1 MRTGSVVSLPV
12 AHFLKVFVEHARIT
26 DEAHLFG
33 FFDGINANGSSAPSA
48 LNLKGVP
55 LISLFIKWV
64 HDYFLELSVTANAR
78 LNGVLNENDRTDLTA
93 LHQLA
98 FRYQFHQTNDQN

>member
-12 AHFLKVFVEHARIT
+12 ALFLKVFVKHARIT

-33 FFDGINANGSSAPSA
+33 FFDGINANGSAAPGA

-55 LISLFIKWV
+55 LISLFIEWV
-64 HDYFLELSVTANAR
+64 HDYFLELSVTAIPR
-78 LNGVLNENDRTDLTA
+78 V
-93 LHQLA
+93 
-98 FRYQFHQTNDQN
+98 

>member
-1 MRTGSVVSLPV
+1 MRAGSVVSLLV

-33 FFDGINANGSSAPSA
+33 FFDGINANGSATPSA

-55 LISLFIKWV
+55 LISSLIKWV
-64 HDYFLELSVTANAR
+64 QDYFLELSVTAKRASER
-78 LNGVLNENDRTDLTA
+78 VLNEND
-93 LHQLA
+93 
-98 FRYQFHQTNDQN
+98 

>member
-33 FFDGINANGSSAPSA
+33 FFDGINANGSATPSA

-55 LISLFIKWV
+55 LISSLIEWI
-64 HDYFLELSVTANAR
+64 HDYILGPSVTAIAR
-78 LNGVLNENDRTDLTA
+78 LNYVSNEND
-93 LHQLA
+93 
-98 FRYQFHQTNDQN
+98 